1 MMTRSDEIRQVVP
14 HVFSSTFSAKG
25 AIYVDIGLGIKK
37 CVYGCASVGFF
48 WIMPTCR
55 FPWGGIGRQKSAH
68 HSTNAYK
75 WLYQCLNTHT
85 HTCVYEDLG
94 LQTVLHTKM
103 IYIYIIDLFIFIYLH
118 SDIHIYILIFTYE
131 NVNR

>member
-1 MMTRSDEIRQVVP
+1 MFE
-14 HVFSSTFSAKG
+14 
-25 AIYVDIGLGIKK
+25 
-37 CVYGCASVGFF
+37 
-48 WIMPTCR
+48 
-55 FPWGGIGRQKSAH
+55 
-68 HSTNAYK
+68 
-75 WLYQCLNTHT
+75 HT